1 MIRMIEG
8 AFSKI
13 LGVATLK
20 YFKSGAYYI
29 SSASPIRTTGFYVNR
44 DFLNE
49 HHVSLDI
56 LTFKETTSGCI
67 QDYQL
72 RRPQTKQNGWLYFA
86 RA

>member
-1 MIRMIEG
+1 MIRLIEG
-8 AFSKI
+8 VFSKI

-67 QDYQL
+67 QDYQTSADK
-72 RRPQTKQNGWLYFA
+72 TKWMAVF
-86 RA
+86 R